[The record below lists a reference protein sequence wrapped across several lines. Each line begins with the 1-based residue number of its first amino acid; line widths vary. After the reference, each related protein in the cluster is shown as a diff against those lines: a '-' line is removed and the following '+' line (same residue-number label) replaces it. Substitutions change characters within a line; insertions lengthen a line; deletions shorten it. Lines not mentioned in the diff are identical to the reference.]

1 MGPKTRHESGS
12 SLTDLVGPGAPMLMT
27 ELPTLRDV
35 LRHGIYLQ
43 EKCLLEEDVDRR
55 NFPVAKMAEELG
67 EEVMAR
73 WSRANA
79 QFCPPVTIT
88 NKSLHRKIQV

>member
-1 MGPKTRHESGS
+1 
-12 SLTDLVGPGAPMLMT
+12 MLMT
-27 ELPTLRDV
+27 EIPTLRDV

-67 EEVMAR
+67 EGVMACC
-73 WSRANA
+73 SRANA

-88 NKSLHRKIQV
+88 NKSLHRKILV